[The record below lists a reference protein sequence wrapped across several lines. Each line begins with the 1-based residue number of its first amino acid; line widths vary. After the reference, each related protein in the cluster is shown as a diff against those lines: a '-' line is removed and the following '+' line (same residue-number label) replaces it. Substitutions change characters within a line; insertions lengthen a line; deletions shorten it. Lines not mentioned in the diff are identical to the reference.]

1 MKKQYFKPEIKWLQ
15 LFGDKNLMQTTS
27 LTVNDSE
34 DDEEVEDI
42 DDLLSKPNNSVWDD
56 E

>member
-15 LFGDKNLMQTTS
+15 LFGKNLMQTTS

-34 DDEEVEDI
+34 EDEEVEEI
-42 DDLLSKPNNSVWDD
+42 EDLLSKPNDSVWDD